1 MADPFQLSADLAW
14 RIRRVAQER
23 RRARLL
29 LEMVCIE
36 WELSHLDGESR
47 RTVETQLTTTFAVP
61 AFGRML
67 EDSVRG
73 RASGDDWQQLFAVLG
88 L

>member
-1 MADPFQLSADLAW
+1 MADAVGLSADLVK
-14 RIRRVAQER
+14 RIQRVAQEHR
-23 RRARLL
+23 RERLL

-47 RTVETQLTTTFAVP
+47 RAVEVQLTATFAVP

-73 RASGDDWQQLFAVLG
+73 CASGDDWTRLFTVLG

>member
-1 MADPFQLSADLAW
+1 MADAVGLSADLVK
-14 RIRRVAQER
+14 RIQQVAQEHR
-23 RRARLL
+23 RERLL
-29 LEMVCIE
+29 VEMACIE

-47 RTVETQLTTTFAVP
+47 TAVERRLTTTFAVP
-61 AFGRML
+61 EFGRML

-73 RASGDDWQQLFAVLG
+73 RANGDDWTRLFAVLG